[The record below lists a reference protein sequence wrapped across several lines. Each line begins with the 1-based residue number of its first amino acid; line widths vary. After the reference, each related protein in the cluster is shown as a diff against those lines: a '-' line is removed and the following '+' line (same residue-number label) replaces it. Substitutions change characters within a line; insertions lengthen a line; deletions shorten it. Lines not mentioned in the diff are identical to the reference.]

1 MDSHQRANVS
11 IIGSVGTQ
19 ESGLQRIVFDNE
31 NAYTYV
37 SEDRAGCLSALKQY
51 IAKKIGKH
59 MNITVLKND
68 TGQRAKDAFPNLQAI
83 IQTEIEEEEFQEDIT
98 MAKRGGFPGGGMPG
112 NMSNLMKQAQRMQK
126 QMEEKTK
133 EQNRMKRK
141 QFCAWGISCLLKPN
155 RLRIFIFRSA

>member
-1 MDSHQRANVS
+1 MEIAVDEDVRRVIKGWKQILAEC
-11 IIGSVGTQ
+11 G
-19 ESGLQRIVFDNE
+19 GLSQGYLNQAVTTLGNQGELKLVFDNE

-83 IQTEIEEEEFQEDIT
+83 IQTEIEEEEF
-98 MAKRGGFPGGGMPG
+98 
-112 NMSNLMKQAQRMQK
+112 
-126 QMEEKTK
+126 
-133 EQNRMKRK
+133 
-141 QFCAWGISCLLKPN
+141 
-155 RLRIFIFRSA
+155 